1 MALGRIIDRLRRSN
15 REQRKLLLSLGT
27 HVGTRIPGAVGVLW
41 FLPLLYADL
50 GTADY
55 SKLLTALAL
64 GGAAGFLSGGFNYAG
79 RRLIGEAYSVLD
91 RKDEADSFASLVV
104 ANLLA
109 QCVMLAAIGVYCWM
123 QGASIGVFITAIIPV
138 STQFIA
144 QFDDV
149 RAAYNELYISSTIL
163 IILQTVIY
171 AIGIMVP
178 ATRQNMVLGALVMM
192 GPYMLSSLL
201 SLVLLLRSRP
211 YLLRGR
217 PRRVR
222 LVMQQGTMFAMAD
235 GLIMAALSLSVVWFH
250 TVASAEASAYYA
262 TIVRLFQTFLAPIVM
277 VLFPLSSYIRLFWKD
292 KTNAQRQFYTK
303 SALWLGLG
311 YGAVV
316 TIALLILSRLYV
328 VWLLHLT
335 VLGDLLQVL
344 PIFCLFGA
352 IVAYKSYS
360 QIAYIVFHETAHLSA
375 WTAMAVGIAITI
387 GVAANFAVEPLS
399 AISIYAMIA
408 SLSMVFVLFWNVA
421 RFMLLLSHNV

>member
-15 REQRKLLLSLGT
+15 REQRKLLFSLGA

-109 QCVMLAAIGVYCWM
+109 QCVMLAAIGVYCWV
-123 QGASIGVFITAIIPV
+123 QGASIAVFITAIIPV
-138 STQFIA
+138 CTQFIA

-211 YLLRGR
+211 NLLRGR

-262 TIVRLFQTFLAPIVM
+262 TIGTTVPDFSGT
-277 VLFPLSSYIRLFWKD
+277 D
-292 KTNAQRQFYTK
+292 CH
-303 SALWLGLG
+303 
-311 YGAVV
+311 GAVSA
-316 TIALLILSRLYV
+316 IELHPAALERQDQRPAAA
-328 VWLLHLT
+328 LH
-335 VLGDLLQVL
+335 QV
-344 PIFCLFGA
+344 C
-352 IVAYKSYS
+352 IVARPG
-360 QIAYIVFHETAHLSA
+360 VWRRRHNRLAHLIP
-375 WTAMAVGIAITI
+375 AVCC
-387 GVAANFAVEPLS
+387 VAAPFDGAG
-399 AISIYAMIA
+399 
-408 SLSMVFVLFWNVA
+408 
-421 RFMLLLSHNV
+421 